1 MTHSADSLP
10 EPVSRGRYR
19 EPVSDSPLSVR
30 ETEVLIGVHAGQ
42 TVAQIASTL
51 YLSGATVRN
60 HLAAATGRLGAK
72 TRDEA
77 AELAHARGWLV
88 LPD

>member
-1 MTHSADSLP
+1 M
-10 EPVSRGRYR
+10 
-19 EPVSDSPLSVR
+19 SDSPLSVR
-30 ETEVLIGVHAGQ
+30 ETEVLIGVRAGQ

-72 TRDEA
+72 NRNEA
-77 AELAHARGWLV
+77 AEFADTNGWLS
-88 LPD
+88 LPN

>member
-1 MTHSADSLP
+1 MED
-10 EPVSRGRYR
+10 
-19 EPVSDSPLSVR
+19 VSDSPLSVR
-30 ETEVLIGVHAGQ
+30 ETEVLIGVRAGQ
-42 TVAQIASTL
+42 SVAQIASTL

-77 AELAHARGWLV
+77 AALADTNGWLV